1 MEDYLRSVTTKD
13 FATKPKALP
22 TGQPNSS
29 KEKLKLKL
37 MNGGDIRLMNV
48 KVMCAR
54 VECANRRRSGGGFLP
69 DAARRWLLARCC
81 AAVASCPMRHG
92 GGFLPDAARW
102 WLLARCCAAV
112 ASLSF
117 VVECIAQGK
126 RGLEDVNV

>member
-69 DAARRWLLARCC
+69 DAARRWLRCHLSSNVLRKESEGWRMSKFENVEQD
-81 AAVASCPMRHG
+81 VAN
-92 GGFLPDAARW
+92 
-102 WLLARCCAAV
+102 
-112 ASLSF
+112 
-117 VVECIAQGK
+117 
-126 RGLEDVNV
+126 RGRI